1 MTLDE
6 LNSKSMEMIVT
17 SGQARVALNKAIDA
31 LMEDDYKTCDDMM
44 EEAKKCITASHT
56 AQTKVLQGTAT
67 DEEFKPNILFT
78 HAQDNLMTV
87 MSEINTGKQLIRLY
101 KKIKENAK

>member
-6 LNSKSMEMIVT
+6 LNSKAMEMIVA
-17 SGQARVALNKAIDA
+17 SGQARTALNKALDA
-31 LMEDDYKTCDDMM
+31 LMDDNYNLCEEMM
-44 EEAKKCITASHT
+44 EEAKKHITASHT
-56 AQTKVLQGTAT
+56 AQTKVLQGTAM

-87 MSEINTGKQLIRLY
+87 MSEINIGKQLIRVY
-101 KKIKENAK
+101 KKLNGNVK

>member
-6 LNSKSMEMIVT
+6 LNAKAMEMIVT
-17 SGQARVALNKAIDA
+17 SGQARAALNKALDA
-31 LMEDDYKTCDDMM
+31 LLDDDYKLCDELM
-44 EEAKKCITASHT
+44 EEAKKNITASHT
-56 AQTKVLQGTAT
+56 AQTKVLQGTAM

-87 MSEINTGKQLIRLY
+87 MSEINVGKQLIRLY
-101 KKIKENAK
+101 KKINNNVK